1 MNNDKLK
8 FVVDSRSFDGSCVT
22 TMSDGI
28 HGDYHHET
36 LEELRDR
43 EKNPYLIAV
52 SGNTVRKM
60 IRIHLQS
67 LCAPFSEIT
76 EERYFDYM
84 DVLPPIRHTRNFFFL
99 GEPYHADI
107 YRFCFRAGGRYFTG
121 LRSVTTPRKEL
132 ERQMDNHYRNI
143 TFKGDILKEK
153 PMVISDHARHAS
165 IIIVP
170 YLFLDING
178 EKKFICNLMR
188 GTDESSGRDVRLET
202 AKILRSL
209 RRHHFLY
216 FSGYEGNDDMD
227 KFLGEV
233 MKKKHTLLANGNFLQ
248 YPVNRESVSFTGTV
262 RETGEPFF
270 FRIYDR
276 ELFLHLLYVLRGIK
290 REKAKIETDMG
301 RQIRKSK
308 GKTMKPNFFVF
319 CEGESEVAYISH
331 LRSQYRAPIQI
342 MPRKSDSNISVRYIE
357 NCKREYVVT
366 KNDKTFLM
374 FDLDVDGMLEHLLSI
389 PDAILMVSNPC
400 IELWYLLHFEKCHA
414 ELTQNVC
421 IKKLKRH
428 LEHYT
433 KGTLALNEK
442 QQLSEK
448 TSEATARAKML
459 DTYNNPS
466 TTIYKMIELLE
477 SL

>member
-52 SGNTVRKM
+52 FRNTVRKM
-60 IRIHLQS
+60 IRIYLQS

-84 DVLPPIRHTRNFFFL
+84 DVLPPIRHTRNFFFM

-216 FSGYEGNDDMD
+216 FSGYE
-227 KFLGEV
+227 
-233 MKKKHTLLANGNFLQ
+233 
-248 YPVNRESVSFTGTV
+248 
-262 RETGEPFF
+262 
-270 FRIYDR
+270 
-276 ELFLHLLYVLRGIK
+276 
-290 REKAKIETDMG
+290 
-301 RQIRKSK
+301 
-308 GKTMKPNFFVF
+308 
-319 CEGESEVAYISH
+319 
-331 LRSQYRAPIQI
+331 
-342 MPRKSDSNISVRYIE
+342 
-357 NCKREYVVT
+357 
-366 KNDKTFLM
+366 
-374 FDLDVDGMLEHLLSI
+374 
-389 PDAILMVSNPC
+389 
-400 IELWYLLHFEKCHA
+400 
-414 ELTQNVC
+414 
-421 IKKLKRH
+421 
-428 LEHYT
+428 
-433 KGTLALNEK
+433 
-442 QQLSEK
+442 
-448 TSEATARAKML
+448 
-459 DTYNNPS
+459 
-466 TTIYKMIELLE
+466 
-477 SL
+477 

>member
-43 EKNPYLIAV
+43 EKNPCLTAV

-143 TFKGDILKEK
+143 TFKGDIQKEK
-153 PMVISDHARHAS
+153 PMVISGHARHAS

-227 KFLGEV
+227 RFLGEV
-233 MKKKHTLLANGNFLQ
+233 MKKKHTLLANGNFFQ

-290 REKAKIETDMG
+290 G
-301 RQIRKSK
+301 
-308 GKTMKPNFFVF
+308 
-319 CEGESEVAYISH
+319 
-331 LRSQYRAPIQI
+331 
-342 MPRKSDSNISVRYIE
+342 
-357 NCKREYVVT
+357 
-366 KNDKTFLM
+366 
-374 FDLDVDGMLEHLLSI
+374 
-389 PDAILMVSNPC
+389 
-400 IELWYLLHFEKCHA
+400 
-414 ELTQNVC
+414 
-421 IKKLKRH
+421 KKLKYNVTHNDGMVTVFPIRH
-428 LEHYT
+428 HT
-433 KGTLALNEK
+433 K
-442 QQLSEK
+442 K
-448 TSEATARAKML
+448 TMRS
-459 DTYNNPS
+459 
-466 TTIYKMIELLE
+466 
-477 SL
+477 

>member
-43 EKNPYLIAV
+43 EKNPCLTAV

-143 TFKGDILKEK
+143 TFKGDIQKEK
-153 PMVISDHARHAS
+153 PMVISNHARHAS

-178 EKKFICNLMR
+178 EKKFICNLM
-188 GTDESSGRDVRLET
+188 
-202 AKILRSL
+202 
-209 RRHHFLY
+209 
-216 FSGYEGNDDMD
+216 
-227 KFLGEV
+227 
-233 MKKKHTLLANGNFLQ
+233 
-248 YPVNRESVSFTGTV
+248 
-262 RETGEPFF
+262 
-270 FRIYDR
+270 
-276 ELFLHLLYVLRGIK
+276 
-290 REKAKIETDMG
+290 
-301 RQIRKSK
+301 
-308 GKTMKPNFFVF
+308 
-319 CEGESEVAYISH
+319 C
-331 LRSQYRAPIQI
+331 
-342 MPRKSDSNISVRYIE
+342 RY
-357 NCKREYVVT
+357 
-366 KNDKTFLM
+366 
-374 FDLDVDGMLEHLLSI
+374 
-389 PDAILMVSNPC
+389 
-400 IELWYLLHFEKCHA
+400 
-414 ELTQNVC
+414 
-421 IKKLKRH
+421 
-428 LEHYT
+428 
-433 KGTLALNEK
+433 
-442 QQLSEK
+442 
-448 TSEATARAKML
+448 
-459 DTYNNPS
+459 
-466 TTIYKMIELLE
+466 
-477 SL
+477 

>member
-43 EKNPYLIAV
+43 EKNPYLTAV

-170 YLFLDING
+170 YLFLDIN
-178 EKKFICNLMR
+178 
-188 GTDESSGRDVRLET
+188 
-202 AKILRSL
+202 
-209 RRHHFLY
+209 
-216 FSGYEGNDDMD
+216 
-227 KFLGEV
+227 
-233 MKKKHTLLANGNFLQ
+233 
-248 YPVNRESVSFTGTV
+248 VS
-262 RETGEPFF
+262 
-270 FRIYDR
+270 
-276 ELFLHLLYVLRGIK
+276 
-290 REKAKIETDMG
+290 
-301 RQIRKSK
+301 IR
-308 GKTMKPNFFVF
+308 
-319 CEGESEVAYISH
+319 
-331 LRSQYRAPIQI
+331 
-342 MPRKSDSNISVRYIE
+342 
-357 NCKREYVVT
+357 
-366 KNDKTFLM
+366 
-374 FDLDVDGMLEHLLSI
+374 
-389 PDAILMVSNPC
+389 
-400 IELWYLLHFEKCHA
+400 
-414 ELTQNVC
+414 
-421 IKKLKRH
+421 
-428 LEHYT
+428 
-433 KGTLALNEK
+433 
-442 QQLSEK
+442 
-448 TSEATARAKML
+448 
-459 DTYNNPS
+459 
-466 TTIYKMIELLE
+466 
-477 SL
+477 

>member
-43 EKNPYLIAV
+43 EKNPYLTAV

-188 GTDESSGRDVRLET
+188 GTDESSGRDVRLKPPKSCEACAVIISST
-202 AKILRSL
+202 SPA
-209 RRHHFLY
+209 
-216 FSGYEGNDDMD
+216 M
-227 KFLGEV
+227 
-233 MKKKHTLLANGNFLQ
+233 
-248 YPVNRESVSFTGTV
+248 
-262 RETGEPFF
+262 RETT
-270 FRIYDR
+270 I
-276 ELFLHLLYVLRGIK
+276 
-290 REKAKIETDMG
+290 
-301 RQIRKSK
+301 
-308 GKTMKPNFFVF
+308 
-319 CEGESEVAYISH
+319 
-331 LRSQYRAPIQI
+331 
-342 MPRKSDSNISVRYIE
+342 
-357 NCKREYVVT
+357 
-366 KNDKTFLM
+366 
-374 FDLDVDGMLEHLLSI
+374 
-389 PDAILMVSNPC
+389 
-400 IELWYLLHFEKCHA
+400 W
-414 ELTQNVC
+414 
-421 IKKLKRH
+421 
-428 LEHYT
+428 
-433 KGTLALNEK
+433 
-442 QQLSEK
+442 
-448 TSEATARAKML
+448 TS
-459 DTYNNPS
+459 S
-466 TTIYKMIELLE
+466 
-477 SL
+477 

>member
-43 EKNPYLIAV
+43 EKNPYLTAV

-178 EKKFICNLMR
+178 EKKFICNLIR

-233 MKKKHTLLANGNFLQ
+233 MKKSTPCWQMAT
-248 YPVNRESVSFTGTV
+248 S
-262 RETGEPFF
+262 
-270 FRIYDR
+270 
-276 ELFLHLLYVLRGIK
+276 
-290 REKAKIETDMG
+290 
-301 RQIRKSK
+301 
-308 GKTMKPNFFVF
+308 
-319 CEGESEVAYISH
+319 
-331 LRSQYRAPIQI
+331 
-342 MPRKSDSNISVRYIE
+342 SNI
-357 NCKREYVVT
+357 
-366 KNDKTFLM
+366 
-374 FDLDVDGMLEHLLSI
+374 
-389 PDAILMVSNPC
+389 P
-400 IELWYLLHFEKCHA
+400 
-414 ELTQNVC
+414 
-421 IKKLKRH
+421 
-428 LEHYT
+428 
-433 KGTLALNEK
+433 
-442 QQLSEK
+442 
-448 TSEATARAKML
+448 
-459 DTYNNPS
+459 
-466 TTIYKMIELLE
+466 
-477 SL
+477 